1 VRWAK
6 RSRWLWVCWLTGSL
20 GSCALATRAEPPKPG
35 DASQPAVLGS
45 RVPPEQ
51 AQSRTILSSDVHL
64 IDLNTALKLGG
75 VRNPDLLV
83 SRQVVVE
90 AVAERQLAAAQFLP
104 SINAGTSYNTHSG
117 VLQQSNGN
125 ILSVNR
131 SSIYVG
137 AGSLAV
143 AGGTV
148 QIPGV
153 VLSGN
158 TDEVLFRYLEA
169 RQYVRQRE
177 FATLAVRNQVLL
189 RVCQAYCD
197 LLLAE
202 GRPRSPS
209 TSAATPSRW
218 RGSPPSMPG
227 PARAVPRTPTARPR
241 SGRVAAPISAE
252 RKEKS

>member
-1 VRWAK
+1 M
-6 RSRWLWVCWLTGSL
+6 
-20 GSCALATRAEPPKPG
+20 
-35 DASQPAVLGS
+35 
-45 RVPPEQ
+45 
-51 AQSRTILSSDVHL
+51 
-64 IDLNTALKLGG
+64 KLGG
-75 VRNPDLLV
+75 VQNPDLLV

-104 SINAGTSYNTHSG
+104 SINAGTSYNMHSG

-202 GRPRSPS
+202 GRRAVAEHISSDAEQVAHITAQYARTGQGRPADADR
-209 TSAATPSRW
+209 AATEW
-218 RGSPPSMPG
+218 
-227 PARAVPRTPTARPR
+227 ARRRANIR
-241 SGRVAAPISAE
+241 E